1 VIPATDSKSGE
12 PEEIPLHPAAA
23 KALKEQLAVRG
34 SLEADVP
41 IFGVIDVRKAYE
53 HAMSVAKIDRHGVTP
68 YHTARHTLGTL
79 AATKT
84 SNLLAVQ
91 RLMRHRSLRMTETY
105 AHGSTEMARGVLAQL

>member
-1 VIPATDSKSGE
+1 
-12 PEEIPLHPAAA
+12 
-23 KALKEQLAVRG
+23 
-34 SLEADVP
+34 VP

-105 AHGSTEMARGVLAQL
+105 AHGSTETDRGSKLLSCLVEHDGIEPSTSAMPLRRSPS